1 MNSNKAARVLNRI
14 FQVCFFV
21 CMAVVFFGT
30 FFYGY
35 AKRMDTNTFEDL
47 NPKRVLYSPLMHIL
61 IYLAALL
68 LLVFFCVLYHF
79 ASKKYRLKN
88 RSKMSDEKKYR
99 IILFVVVI
107 LMLAVE
113 LYLGWEMRIY
123 RSHDLEKVG
132 VNSDVYAKTGSFQE
146 LRDRVANGVNEGIY
160 MARYPNNFAI
170 MFFLALLYRVW
181 YLMFGT
187 IPLYAPVVVNCIAIS
202 ASVLFTAL
210 IAKQLWGRRKSLF
223 VLGMMVIFSPF
234 YLYVPLYYT
243 DTLSMPFG
251 IIALYWI
258 VLAMKKDKSQRVK
271 KYLLLFFAGAML
283 LIGYKVKGNLAIPL
297 VAAIIYAFA
306 KCKIK
311 EFACIALALV
321 LGFGS
326 FMVMFKAG
334 YNYLNL
340 VSEESVEHYEYP
352 YTHWVMMGLNG
363 LGGYNKSDSVFT
375 ASIDGK
381 KNKQEANIKVIK
393 ERVSNHLKEHTMLDH
408 LTTKA
413 LWMWTDGT
421 YTIPGHLKTYV
432 KRSFFHQI
440 FLRNGKYYKYYFGYA
455 SAYQLLL
462 TFLMMIS
469 AIKGII
475 KSKIDF
481 TVLLKLIVFGIFIFL
496 LIWEGRSRYL
506 FNLTPIFILV
516 SADGVFCITDT
527 TKKLFSKIRK
537 KSASS
542 KHVAAYNEDDSPED
556 LIDDED
562 VSADPVE
569 TDDSYEEISLSETA
583 LQT

>member
-1 MNSNKAARVLNRI
+1 MNGNKAARILNRI
-14 FQVCFFV
+14 FQVCFFI

-35 AKRMDTNTFEDL
+35 TKRTDTNTFGDL
-47 NPKRVLYSPLMHIL
+47 NPKRMLYSSTTHLL
-61 IYLAALL
+61 IYLAAFL
-68 LLVFFCVLYHF
+68 LLVFFCVLYCF
-79 ASKKYRLKN
+79 ASKKYRLKS
-88 RSKMSDEKKYR
+88 RGKMSDEKKYR
-99 IILFVVVI
+99 IILFAVVGV
-107 LMLAVE
+107 MLAVE

-123 RSHDLEKVG
+123 RSHDLAYVG
-132 VNSDVYAKTGSFQE
+132 ANSDTFAYTGSFQE
-146 LRDRVANGVNEGIY
+146 LRDRISSGEDIY

-181 YLMFGT
+181 YLLFGT
-187 IPLYAPVVVNCIAIS
+187 IPLYAPVVVNCIAIT

-223 VLGMMVIFSPF
+223 VLVMLVIFSPY

-251 IIALYWI
+251 VLALYWI
-258 VLAMKKDKSQRVK
+258 VLAIKKDKSERIK
-271 KYLLLFFAGAML
+271 RYLLLFFSGAML

-326 FMVMFKAG
+326 FMIMFKAG
-334 YNYLNL
+334 YSYLNL
-340 VSEESVEHYEYP
+340 VSEEDVDHYEYP

-363 LGGYNKSDSVFT
+363 LGGYNKKDSIYT
-375 ASIDGK
+375 AKIDGK
-381 KNKQEANIKVIK
+381 QNKAAGNIEVIK
-393 ERVSNHLKEHTMLDH
+393 QRVSDQLENHTLVKHFVN
-408 LTTKA
+408 KA

-432 KRSFFHQI
+432 QRSWLHDI

-469 AIKGII
+469 ALKGII

-506 FNLTPIFILV
+506 FNLTPVFILV

-527 TKKLFSKIRK
+527 AKMLFNKIRK
-537 KSASS
+537 KPASS
-542 KHVAAYNEDDSPED
+542 RRFIPYDEEESSDD
-556 LIDDED
+556 IFTDDED
-562 VSADPVE
+562 VSADSVE
-569 TDDSYEEISLSETA
+569 TDDCYEEISLNTSA
-583 LQT
+583 MPS